1 MVEEE
6 PTRGSVVMVYGP
18 SGTAFQRFFSD
29 GQWHGTN
36 GEVCSWGRIMQVEKA
51 GNRAGP
57 LLILEVKP

>member
-1 MVEEE
+1 MMVEEE

-36 GEVCSWGRIMQVEKA
+36 GEVCSWGGSCRSRRPVTA
-51 GNRAGP
+51 PARCSSWR
-57 LLILEVKP
+57 